1 MKKIMCAA
9 AVVAMA
15 IGVQAATIK
24 WGTSGGVY
32 SDSTG
37 AATTT
42 VDGGKVVLVM
52 MSSATGWDSAT
63 YLADA
68 TLSTRTASL
77 GKASGTLSFTYNPSD
92 TTANSVNNGDYLA
105 LMFKSDAD
113 DSLSQLTYTTGDN
126 AGAVVASTWQVSGL
140 VNDSSS
146 IAASTANLSF
156 TGNFT
161 AVPEP
166 TSGLLMLLGV
176 AGLAL
181 RRRRA

>member
-1 MKKIMCAA
+1 MKKIMFAA
-9 AVVAMA
+9 AVATMA
-15 IGVQAATIK
+15 IGVQAASIK

-37 AATTT
+37 AATST
-42 VDGGKVVLVM
+42 VDGGTVVLVM

-68 TLSTRTASL
+68 TLSTRAASL
-77 GKASGTLSFTYNPSD
+77 GKASGTLSFTYNADD
-92 TTANSVNNGDYLA
+92 TTANSVNNGDYIA
-105 LMFKSDAD
+105 LMFKDSDGK
-113 DSLSQLTYTTGDN
+113 LSQLTYTTGDD
-126 AGAVVASTWQVSGL
+126 AGDVVAATWQVSGL
-140 VNDSSS
+140 VNNSSS
-146 IAASTANLSF
+146 IAASTANLALS
-156 TGNFT
+156 GNFT

-166 TSGLLMLLGV
+166 TSGLLMLLGM